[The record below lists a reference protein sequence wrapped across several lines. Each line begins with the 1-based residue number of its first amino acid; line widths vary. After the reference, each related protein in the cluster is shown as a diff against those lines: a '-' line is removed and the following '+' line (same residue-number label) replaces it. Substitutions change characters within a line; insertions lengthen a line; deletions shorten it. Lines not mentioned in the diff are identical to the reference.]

1 MPVRRASTR
10 TDRYGH
16 VAIAFHWTI
25 AALVLVN
32 LWIGIVG
39 GPMAIHKAIGI
50 TVLALTAGRVAW
62 RLAHRPPPLPAT
74 VPGWQKGLAH
84 ATHAALYALLLL
96 MPLSGWAMVSGSA
109 TRRPLTWFGLFDL
122 PYLPVGPAVGEV
134 GHGTHALLGWLML
147 ALVALHVAG
156 ALYHHLVVR
165 DRTLAR
171 MAPIL
176 DR

>member
-1 MPVRRASTR
+1 MRRASTG
-10 TDRYGH
+10 TERYSD

-25 AALVLVN
+25 AALVLLN

-39 GPMAIHKAIGI
+39 GSMAIHKAVGI
-50 TVLALTAGRVAW
+50 TVLALTLGRVAW
-62 RLAHRPPPLPAT
+62 RLGHRPPPLPAT
-74 VPGWQKGLAH
+74 VYGWQRGLAH
-84 ATHAALYALLLL
+84 AVHWSLYLLLL
-96 MPLSGWAMVSGSA
+96 VMPLSGWLMVSGSA
-109 TRRPLTWFGLFDL
+109 TRRPLTWFGLFDI
-122 PYLPVGPAVGEV
+122 PYLPVGQTAGGAGHEVHEVVGWV
-134 GHGTHALLGWLML
+134 ML

-156 ALYHHLVVR
+156 ALYHQLVVR